1 MKIIGVTGSSGAGK
15 DTLCEI
21 LENKYN
27 AEIVDADK
35 IARELSKKGTMYLQL
50 IVESFGSGIVDRKG
64 ELNRK
69 KLASI
74 IYEDDK
80 KREELNKLTFIYVV
94 DEIKKRINKIK
105 KKIIVVNAPLLFE
118 SNLDQVC
125 DFVIA
130 IIAERKVQIERIMK
144 RDSIQEDE
152 AEKRLNMQNT
162 DDFYIENADYIIHN
176 KGDIKDIEKQ
186 LKDIKI

>member
-21 LENKYN
+21 LEDKYN
-27 AEIVDADK
+27 AEIIDADK
-35 IARELSKKGTMYLQL
+35 IAKELSKKGTMYLQS
-50 IVESFGSGIVDRKG
+50 IVNNFGSSIVNRQG

-74 IYEDDK
+74 IYE
-80 KREELNKLTFIYVV
+80 VV

-105 KKIIVVNAPLLFE
+105 KKIIVINAPLLFE
-118 SNLDQVC
+118 SNLNQIC
-125 DFVIA
+125 DFVICV
-130 IIAERKVQIERIMK
+130 IADKKVQIERIME
-144 RDSIQEDE
+144 RDNIKEEE

-162 DDFYIENADYIIHN
+162 NDFYIENSDYVIHN
-176 KGDIKDIEKQ
+176 KGDIKDLAKQ
-186 LKDIKI
+186 LKDINI